1 MLAITSSP
9 SLQWNIIA
17 IISGHCEHTAY
28 YIFLQHELTTHL
40 IVFTLEIVG
49 VIYPVS
55 SPNSGVWTGLDHVRT
70 HWSGHGPWATRAR
83 PATTPSFPK
92 QPETGIWPLNG
103 YPARQRQQQ
112 PSSGPTRRCHEPL
125 HLCAPARRSRTHPPA
140 RLHACN
146 YIWLCMAFLVL
157 HIVFI
162 MCFHACIM
170 FKY

>member
-1 MLAITSSP
+1 MS
-9 SLQWNIIA
+9 
-17 IISGHCEHTAY
+17 
-28 YIFLQHELTTHL
+28 IF
-40 IVFTLEIVG
+40 
-49 VIYPVS
+49 
-55 SPNSGVWTGLDHVRT
+55 HVRLGT
-70 HWSGHGPWATRAR
+70 SGPGPGRPDENVYFGNSWGNLSSEQSKLWGVDRTGPCPDQSVRTWAMATRAR
-83 PATTPSFPK
+83 PATTPSFPR

-162 MCFHACIM
+162 MCFHAWIL